1 MRIAITNFDTE
12 RNYDCVDMLA
22 YPDDE
27 SDACAHLSGTMS
39 DISHS
44 FTVPRH
50 DIAVRFTSDESV
62 HGNSF
67 ELGWTCQGGH

>member
-44 FTVPRH
+44 FTVPSH

-67 ELGWTCQGGH
+67 ELGWTYQGGH